1 MAAKGTKNDT
11 GTCKAIKAA
20 WTSCVNTGRLV
31 LGGVGPPSEDVNAGA
46 GSCMYILLLLDL

>member
-1 MAAKGTKNDT
+1 MMAAKGTKNDT

-31 LGGVGPPSEDVNAGA
+31 LGGDGPPSEDVNAGA
-46 GSCMYILLLLDL
+46 GSCMYT